1 VGISATACEFQM
13 NGAIDLER
21 LVESTF
27 CAGTRTASGEQRGGE
42 NCDYC
47 ECDRAAL
54 LGMGH
59 FVGQYRYTR
68 DRYSRPGILP
78 IRDIRRSATGSSR

>member
-1 VGISATACEFQM
+1 M

-27 CAGTRTASGEQRGGE
+27 CAGTRTASGEQRGGK

-59 FVGQYRYTR
+59 FVGQYR
-68 DRYSRPGILP
+68 
-78 IRDIRRSATGSSR
+78 